1 MKIILDIREDSLYNL
16 IIKQL
21 ENVSNITC
29 IREKLLIAD
38 IIFKDDNDKELV
50 LFERKSYNDLYSSLK
65 DGRYN
70 EQSLRLDSS
79 ELCNHNIVYLLEESY
94 KKFKGVNTMTDN
106 LLHSCIFSLMFYKGF
121 SVLQTKSISHTA
133 SMIVDFAKK
142 LQKDVNKPFYSY
154 FNGEENNQRKI
165 DYVETIKKEKK
176 ANITC
181 ENINIIMLSQVP
193 DVSTTSAKAIL
204 DKYTTVSKLV
214 DALNKDNNC
223 IETITYTT
231 KSEQKRKIT
240 KKTIDSI
247 KKYLCNIE
255 PEVIDMSKII

>member
-21 ENVSNITC
+21 ENVDNITC
-29 IREKLLIAD
+29 IKEKLLIAD

-70 EQSLRLDSS
+70 EQSLRLDCS

-94 KKFKGVNTMTDN
+94 KKYKGVNTMNDN

-133 SMIVDFAKK
+133 TMIVDFAKK
-142 LQKDVNKPFYSY
+142 LQKDIKKPFYS
-154 FNGEENNQRKI
+154 FLNGEENNQRKI

-176 ANITC
+176 ANITP
-181 ENINIIMLSQVP
+181 ENINIIMLSQIP

-204 DKYTTVSKLV
+204 EKYSSITDLV
-214 DALNKDNNC
+214 DAIKKDTNC
-223 IETITYTT
+223 MESITYLT
-231 KSEQKRKIT
+231 KNDKVRKLP
-240 KKTIDSI
+240 KNTIESI
-247 KKYLCNIE
+247 KKYLCNIKSE
-255 PEVIDMSKII
+255 IIDMSKII